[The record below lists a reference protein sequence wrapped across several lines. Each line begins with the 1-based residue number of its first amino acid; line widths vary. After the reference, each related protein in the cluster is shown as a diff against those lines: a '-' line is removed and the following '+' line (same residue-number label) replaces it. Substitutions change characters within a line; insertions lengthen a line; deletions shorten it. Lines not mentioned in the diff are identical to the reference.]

1 MTFLSANNPPGV
13 CALRPKLIM
22 RSKLFLKIGSNPTI
36 KCRRIYYKASPPQKK
51 YFKKITRYT
60 YFILEIYTEL

>member
-51 YFKKITRYT
+51 KIFQKNKTLHLFYFGNLY
-60 YFILEIYTEL
+60 